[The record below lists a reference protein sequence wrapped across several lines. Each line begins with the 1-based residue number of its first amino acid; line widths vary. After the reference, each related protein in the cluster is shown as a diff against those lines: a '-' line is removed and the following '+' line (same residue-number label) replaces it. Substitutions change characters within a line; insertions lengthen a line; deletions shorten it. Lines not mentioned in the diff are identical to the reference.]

1 MNKNGDG
8 SPLVSVVMSCYN
20 SEKYLK
26 EAIDSILNQSYKNFE
41 FIIWNDGSKDSSE
54 DIIKEYTDS
63 RIRYFFHENT
73 GLGTALNLACKEAK
87 GKYIARMDSD
97 DISLPTRLEEEV
109 DYLENHENVV
119 LLSCLA
125 ELMDDNG
132 NFLGYGLP
140 YSTPK
145 IIKKHPGLI
154 YHPGVM
160 MRADAYKKTTG
171 YPLIRTAEDL
181 FLWYSMFN
189 YGDVKIIKYP
199 LLKYR
204 VTSGSLSSNWND
216 YMINNMTT
224 LWKIIANKP
233 IVGEVDFQYIDYF
246 IKQNITIN
254 KNRNRGIRTAET
266 KFIKALSL
274 LLPFRLSYRIAAA
287 IKNFAG
293 LIKIR

>member
-1 MNKNGDG
+1 M
-8 SPLVSVVMSCYN
+8 V
-20 SEKYLK
+20 
-26 EAIDSILNQSYKNFE
+26 F
-41 FIIWNDGSKDSSE
+41 
-54 DIIKEYTDS
+54 
-63 RIRYFFHENT
+63 
-73 GLGTALNLACKEAK
+73 
-87 GKYIARMDSD
+87 
-97 DISLPTRLEEEV
+97 
-109 DYLENHENVV
+109 NV
-119 LLSCLA
+119 
-125 ELMDDNG
+125 
-132 NFLGYGLP
+132 
-140 YSTPK
+140 
-145 IIKKHPGLI
+145 
-154 YHPGVM
+154 
-160 MRADAYKKTTG
+160 
-171 YPLIRTAEDL
+171 
-181 FLWYSMFN
+181 
-189 YGDVKIIKYP
+189 KYP